1 MTLEQ
6 SGFVVLLVCV
16 RQRLSLGGKCSGSA
30 LDQDHGCECEGSSPP
45 AASHGGKLRK
55 LHGLVPYSCLCAS
68 TKSESIYS
76 TGGIALWD
84 LCKSLVAALALK
96 ASR

>member
-6 SGFVVLLVCV
+6 SGFVDLLVCV

-45 AASHGGKLRK
+45 AAPHGAKLRK
-55 LHGLVPYSCLCAS
+55 LHGLVSYSCLCAN
-68 TKSESIYS
+68 TKSES
-76 TGGIALWD
+76 TVQVG
-84 LCKSLVAALALK
+84 
-96 ASR
+96 